1 MKSYLRSFLIL
12 LLVLALPI
20 NGMAQ
25 LLMPAGLSAHH
36 LMADMESMDAM
47 ATSHALMV
55 GTDGAEPECCE
66 GHEQGK
72 TTVCKT
78 GQECKTA
85 SLLQIVAAKAQVIPT
100 AKPVTAPYNDQ
111 VPSRLLDAVWHP
123 PRV

>member
-1 MKSYLRSFLIL
+1 MKSYMRSFLIL

-25 LLMPAGLSAHH
+25 LLMPVGSSAHH
-36 LMADMESMDAM
+36 VMLDMEGMDAM
-47 ATSHALMV
+47 AANHALMAGV
-55 GTDGAEPECCE
+55 SGAEPECCE

-78 GQECKTA
+78 GQECKTV
-85 SLLQIVAAKAQVIPT
+85 SLLQIVAAKAQLVP
-100 AKPVTAPYNDQ
+100 AGKPANTPYNDQ
-111 VPSRLLDAVWHP
+111 ALSRHLDAVWHP

>member
-1 MKSYLRSFLIL
+1 MRSFLVL

-25 LLMPAGLSAHH
+25 LLMPVGSSAHH
-36 LMADMESMDAM
+36 VMPDMEGMEAM
-47 ATSHALMV
+47 AASYASMSGV
-55 GTDGAEPECCE
+55 SGAEPECCE

-78 GQECKTA
+78 GQECKTV
-85 SLLQIVAAKAQVIPT
+85 SLLQIVAAKAQLVP
-100 AKPVTAPYNDQ
+100 AGKPANTPYNDQ
-111 VPSRLLDAVWHP
+111 VLSRHLDAVWHP

>member
-1 MKSYLRSFLIL
+1 MKSYLRPFLIL

-25 LLMPAGLSAHH
+25 LLMPSGPSAHH
-36 LMADMESMDAM
+36 LMPDMESMDAM

-55 GTDGAEPECCE
+55 GIDGAEPECCE

-85 SLLQIVAAKAQVIPT
+85 SLLQIVAAKAQVIPA

>member
-1 MKSYLRSFLIL
+1 MKSTIRSFLIL
-12 LLVLALPI
+12 LLMLALPI

-25 LLMPAGLSAHH
+25 LLMPTELSAHH
-36 LMADMESMDAM
+36 VMLDMEGMEAM
-47 ATSHALMV
+47 AASHALMSGV
-55 GTDGAEPECCE
+55 SGAEPECCE

-85 SLLQIVAAKAQVIPT
+85 SLLQIVAAKAQLVP
-100 AKPVTAPYNDQ
+100 AARPVTTPYNDQ
-111 VPSRLLDAVWHP
+111 IPSRLLDVVWHP